1 MSVTVKHRG
10 PGPERGIR
18 TDIQTD
24 GVSDRRT
31 DRCTDRR
38 TDGDESDPR
47 RISRL
52 GPTQKIFDAKI
63 CLFFQIEKKKMK
75 TKNSNYTKPNN
86 SFQHVHW
93 LS

>member
-10 PGPERGIR
+10 SGPERGIR

-47 RISRL
+47 RILRL
-52 GPTQKIFDAKI
+52 GPTQKILTSMPKFVS
-63 CLFFQIEKKKMK
+63 FFKSRKKNENEKFKLHK
-75 TKNSNYTKPNN
+75 T
-86 SFQHVHW
+86 
-93 LS
+93 